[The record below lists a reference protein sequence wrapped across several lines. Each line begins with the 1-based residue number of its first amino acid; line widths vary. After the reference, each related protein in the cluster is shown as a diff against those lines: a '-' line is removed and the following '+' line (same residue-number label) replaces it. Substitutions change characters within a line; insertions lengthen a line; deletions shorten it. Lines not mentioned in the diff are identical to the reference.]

1 MRQASSMASVH
12 VRTRGGVACATCF
25 GGSRLTNMEGSKT
38 LRILSCLINVRKTF
52 FALQPF
58 VIRCLSSSD
67 TSCPARVPP
76 LSIHR
81 VLSYLAASDL
91 IAVSGLK
98 GVSDLKRIAD
108 LKTISGLK
116 VIADLKAVFNLI
128 AWVKSDSIEHH
139 HDVPEEVWRR
149 KWMMW

>member
-52 FALQPF
+52 YALQPF
-58 VIRCLSSSD
+58 VIRCLSLRD
-67 TSCPARVPP
+67 TSCPAIVPP

-91 IAVSGLK
+91 IAVPG
-98 GVSDLKRIAD
+98 LKRIAD
-108 LKTISGLK
+108 LKAISGLK
-116 VIADLKAVFNLI
+116 VKLT
-128 AWVKSDSIEHH
+128 
-139 HDVPEEVWRR
+139 
-149 KWMMW
+149 